1 MKRPCLLILIASAL
15 LLSAETPP
23 PQPQQS
29 ASTQSP
35 PQQHSSS
42 SGPSI
47 SATFQPTSSPSPS
60 HSGAQT
66 YNYYYYPEDSWNWSG
81 IVEALSTLGLLGFAL
96 WQMSF
101 VRRSTAATENA
112 AKAASDNAVA
122 SKDSANATKGYM
134 EIAERTLYDVQRPW
148 VLVFTVKWPSG
159 VFPLPIGD
167 DTTPSAAV
175 IAYSFKNFGTTPA
188 WITDASGLFN
198 KTTDLNNLPPEPVY
212 FPTGF
217 THEAIVAPDSPT
229 SEVTLP
235 LFPNPMLTPD
245 EIRSV
250 ERRELFLYA
259 YGIIKYRDIHG
270 REHETRWGWV
280 YFVPIG
286 LDFTR
291 NMRLAGP
298 KAYNRHI

>member
-1 MKRPCLLILIASAL
+1 MKRSFRLILLAAAL
-15 LLSAETPP
+15 FLSAETPP

-29 ASTQSP
+29 APTQSP
-35 PQQHSSS
+35 PQQHSSP

-47 SATFQPTSSPSPS
+47 SATLQPASPPSPN
-60 HSGAQT
+60 HSETQT
-66 YNYYYYPEDSWNWSG
+66 YNYYYYPEDPWNWSG
-81 IVEALSTLGLLGFAL
+81 AVEALSTLGLLGFAL

-112 AKAASDNAVA
+112 AKAASDSAVA
-122 SKDSANATKGYM
+122 SKDSANATRNYV

-148 VLVFTVKWPSG
+148 VLAFTVKWPSG

-167 DTTPSAAV
+167 DTTPAPAV

-188 WITDASGLFN
+188 WLTDAQGLFI
-198 KTTDLNNLPPEPVY
+198 KTADLNNLPPEPVY
-212 FPTGF
+212 FPSDF
-217 THEAIVAPDSPT
+217 THEVVVAPDSPT
-229 SEVTLP
+229 SEVMLP
-235 LFPNPMLTPD
+235 LFPNPMLTPE

-250 ERRELFLYA
+250 ERREWFLYA

-270 REHETRWGWV
+270 RKHETRWGWV

-298 KAYNRHI
+298 KAYNRYT